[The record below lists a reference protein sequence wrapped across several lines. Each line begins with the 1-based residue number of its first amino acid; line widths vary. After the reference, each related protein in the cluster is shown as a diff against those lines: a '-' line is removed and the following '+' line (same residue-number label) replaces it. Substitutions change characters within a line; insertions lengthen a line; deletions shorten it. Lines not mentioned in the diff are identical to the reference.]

1 MEIPGKS
8 SSEDEPQG
16 ATFSGGDTLMGTT
29 SDCVLPPSFMCL
41 CVYVVVLLL
50 SKFIFVFLLSD
61 TSSHHRG
68 EFTAG
73 FGQCGWTGP

>member
-29 SDCVLPPSFMCL
+29 SDCVLPSS
-41 CVYVVVLLL
+41 CVCVCVCIVILSL
-50 SKFIFVFLLSD
+50 SKLIFVFLLSVM
-61 TSSHHRG
+61 SSHHRG
-68 EFTAG
+68 EFTVG
-73 FGQCGWTGP
+73 FGQCGWTGS